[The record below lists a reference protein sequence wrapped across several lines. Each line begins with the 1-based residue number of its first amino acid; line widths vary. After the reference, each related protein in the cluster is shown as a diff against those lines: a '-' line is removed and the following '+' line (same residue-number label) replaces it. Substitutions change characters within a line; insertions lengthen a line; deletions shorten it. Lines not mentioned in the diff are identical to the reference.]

1 MALNLP
7 IIPLRNAVIFP
18 GSVIPLPVGRPKTLR
33 AVEAAQKNREP
44 VALITQRSANID
56 DPGAADLFTYGVSA
70 EIQRSNERPNGIQLI
85 VRALKRVRVKS
96 VSQTEPYLRA
106 ELEEIEDNA
115 SDRLKNEAL
124 VINIR
129 EAVKKLV
136 EAQPRTPDQRIDW
149 ADVVGRVDHPANI
162 VDVIAAAIEGS
173 IEQKIEILG
182 AESVTDRLQRV
193 LALIHERIELAE
205 LSRKIDTQ
213 VKGEMGKT
221 QRDYYLRQQ
230 LKAIKDEL
238 GESDDPED
246 ALEELKGRL
255 AKIQLPPDARK
266 AADRELSRLA
276 KMPTASAEYS
286 VGRTYLEWIADL
298 PWNNITVDSL
308 DLAEVRRLMD
318 QRHYGLEKVKK
329 RILEFLAVRK
339 LKAES
344 KGPILCLVG
353 PPGVGKTSL
362 GQLVAQALGRKFHR
376 ISLGGVRDEAEI
388 RGHRRTYVGALPG
401 RLIQAMKKAGSTNP
415 VLLLDEVDKLASDF
429 RGDPSAALLEVLDPE
444 QNNTFSDHYLE
455 VPFDL
460 SKVLFIATANQLDPI
475 PAPLRDRMEVI
486 EIPGYTHQEK
496 RHIAVQ
502 HLVPKS
508 LEAHGVTGE
517 QVEFDPDALDGVIQ
531 DYTREAG
538 VRSLERQINTV
549 IRGIAVAV
557 AEGKGDKTVVH
568 RADLD
573 TYLGPERYQSE
584 VSERMEM
591 PGVAIGLAWT
601 QVGGDILFIEANRM
615 NGKGKLTLTGQLGDV
630 MKESAQAAISYLRT
644 RSQELGVP
652 ETLWETNDIHVHL
665 PAGATPK
672 DGPSAGITLVT
683 ALASLVTGIKV
694 RSDVAMTG
702 EVTLRGNVLPVGG
715 IKEKVLGALRAGIKE
730 IILPE
735 RNRKDLVEVPD
746 EVKNQLKFHFVSR
759 VDEVLDLALEKVI
772 ERAARFTSEFSEPR
786 EAH

>member
-1 MALNLP
+1 
-7 IIPLRNAVIFP
+7 
-18 GSVIPLPVGRPKTLR
+18 
-33 AVEAAQKNREP
+33 
-44 VALITQRSANID
+44 
-56 DPGAADLFTYGVSA
+56 
-70 EIQRSNERPNGIQLI
+70 
-85 VRALKRVRVKS
+85 
-96 VSQTEPYLRA
+96 
-106 ELEEIEDNA
+106 
-115 SDRLKNEAL
+115 
-124 VINIR
+124 
-129 EAVKKLV
+129 
-136 EAQPRTPDQRIDW
+136 
-149 ADVVGRVDHPANI
+149 
-162 VDVIAAAIEGS
+162 
-173 IEQKIEILG
+173 
-182 AESVTDRLQRV
+182 
-193 LALIHERIELAE
+193 
-205 LSRKIDTQ
+205 
-213 VKGEMGKT
+213 
-221 QRDYYLRQQ
+221 
-230 LKAIKDEL
+230 
-238 GESDDPED
+238 
-246 ALEELKGRL
+246 
-255 AKIQLPPDARK
+255 
-266 AADRELSRLA
+266 
-276 KMPTASAEYS
+276 
-286 VGRTYLEWIADL
+286 
-298 PWNNITVDSL
+298 
-308 DLAEVRRLMD
+308 
-318 QRHYGLEKVKK
+318 
-329 RILEFLAVRK
+329 
-339 LKAES
+339 
-344 KGPILCLVG
+344 
-353 PPGVGKTSL
+353 
-362 GQLVAQALGRKFHR
+362 
-376 ISLGGVRDEAEI
+376 
-388 RGHRRTYVGALPG
+388 
-401 RLIQAMKKAGSTNP
+401 
-415 VLLLDEVDKLASDF
+415 
-429 RGDPSAALLEVLDPE
+429 
-444 QNNTFSDHYLE
+444 
-455 VPFDL
+455 
-460 SKVLFIATANQLDPI
+460 
-475 PAPLRDRMEVI
+475 MEVI

-746 EVKNQLKFHFVSR
+746 EVKSQLKFHFVSR